1 MTSALDFS
9 PSISESLGD
18 VTIFTAAGDAVQFK
32 DLWDQNEGVVVVALL
47 RHFGCPG
54 SWELAATLKESK
66 AKFDSAGVK
75 LIAVGVGSPDKAC
88 VLAERLPF
96 PFMLILIVRRIISWV
111 YTMDGVQH
119 SSIQPLFMTG
129 KDVVKIW
136 CSAESCK
143 KLYD

>member
-119 SSIQPLFMTG
+119 SSIQPL
-129 KDVVKIW
+129 
-136 CSAESCK
+136 
-143 KLYD
+143 L